1 MYAIA
6 KLPADMMIR
15 LFPVTPGGEP
25 GKGWQSVFH
34 RRSRL
39 REGVPCFNTL
49 DEAVA
54 ALDDDPESIIMQFKQ
69 DRTCEAIYF
78 TQEQQDEQLHHRL
91 HYWSGCYGGFEVRT
105 R

>member
-6 KLPADMMIR
+6 KLPGDMMIR
-15 LFPVTPGGEP
+15 LFPVTPGGAP
-25 GKGWQSVFH
+25 GKGWESVFH

-39 REGVPCFNTL
+39 REGVPAFESL

-54 ALDDDPESIIMQFKQ
+54 HLDDDPESIILKFKE

-78 TQEQQDEQLHHRL
+78 TQEQQDVQLHHRL
-91 HYWSGCYGGFEVRT
+91 HYWHGCYGGFEVRT